1 MPSVVSSCIPS
12 VWNRLGKHG
21 ATDDCLLDDGDLDE
35 DEGSGDAGKHVDLK
49 PNLETK
55 RKELVIND
63 FGIKKNAQAWA
74 TGVGEGRMT
83 FSETENP

>member
-1 MPSVVSSCIPS
+1 MWFLHVSP
-12 VWNRLGKHG
+12 VFGTGLGKHG
-21 ATDDCLLDDGDLDE
+21 ATDDCLLGDGDLDE
-35 DEGSGDAGKHVDLK
+35 DEGSGDGGKHMDLK

-55 RKELVIND
+55 REELVIND